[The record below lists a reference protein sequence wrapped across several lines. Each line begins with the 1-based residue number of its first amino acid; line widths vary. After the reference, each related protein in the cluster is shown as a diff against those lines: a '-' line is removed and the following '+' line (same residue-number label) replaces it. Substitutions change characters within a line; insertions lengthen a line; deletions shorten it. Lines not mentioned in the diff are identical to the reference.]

1 MNIRDFWY
9 RLQLKINLQFIKNS
23 WIDLKRSKAK
33 AFFGI
38 GGIAISIIL
47 LTAIGMVNDTM
58 SYNYIDS
65 VTNTTG
71 SADIMITKIPQ
82 TDITYDPYFEES
94 LIQNELYDISG
105 VDEFFPRI
113 MSIVKTFSTNSNS
126 NGSLQLYGI
135 DFIQEATN
143 GKMGDLKIVDDNG
156 IETGEIYNEEPDD
169 GECVILWNVA
179 ELLNVSI
186 GDFIHLEYQQ
196 YTLDL
201 EVIMVCEQDLKFFQ
215 FETSLILVNLDQA
228 QDFFQRSDQINFLVG
243 TIENPQFIYDVSN
256 LEETTAR
263 LREIGTRIQQRLEIS
278 TYSVTMPKLEELSSG
293 EFTLMMMT
301 IIFWFITILSILIT
315 GILINSILST
325 SIEERMR
332 EFGIMRVVGGKKGVP
347 IKMVLFEG
355 LLLGVF
361 GSIIGVIIG
370 VIFTPSIVSLLF
382 SMTDFP
388 FVMEEFV
395 INPETIILELSIG
408 SITSL
413 SIALIP
419 ALKASSQDL
428 IKSITPFHTKEE
440 GWEVKKEGSI
450 NIKNFLI
457 GISISTLG
465 MIVFI
470 LLPRIMVTGGIM
482 MIAGLFIGMLAAIL
496 LGLVFASVG
505 IIPIIQRVFL
515 SIISPFIR
523 KYRNIIKISLKRYTR
538 RNTSTIVMFS
548 ISFSFIFFIT
558 SVTEMQSATMS
569 TSLKLQYG
577 SDLVLANQGYDSD
590 SALTLEMVEE
600 LKSFPGIKSLAISLF
615 NTYDLTAIIS
625 TIFSSTEGGIGFG
638 DDSSEQAFVNIFE
651 FYARQAESK
660 FQVTA
665 ADISN
670 FNEIE
675 AGFIGI
681 DEDFTNLVEK
691 ELIIW
696 SSPNSGFN
704 YSFSQMLQNNNT
716 CIIAKSIASV
726 LGIDDVGEYIRL
738 NFYNPKIQND
748 PGNISLF
755 KVVGICGGMPGYWN
769 FRSSEGSAFGGG
781 ILVSVDNYMNL
792 MKVDNPGE
800 PNMIV
805 DKIFI
810 NLIENSEENIKSTM
824 DDISTTYKDRSFSID
839 DAISKVNFMVGM
851 MERQSSL
858 MEIILL
864 FAVVISI
871 FGLISNMFAI
881 MLERKFEIGIL
892 RSMGMKTRNVRNM
905 FLIESLLLLLS
916 AGTMGTFIGTYC
928 GYLLETNM
936 ALMTELPANFILP
949 IDSIFRVFTI
959 SIAIGVIGMYF
970 ILIRL
975 SRQSIMDIFR
985 QTF

>member
-1 MNIRDFWY
+1 MNIRDLWY
-9 RLQLKINLQFIKNS
+9 RIRLRINLQFVKNS
-23 WIDLKRSKAK
+23 WIDLKRNKAK

-82 TDITYDPYFEES
+82 TDITYDPYFDES
-94 LIQNELYDISG
+94 LIQNELFDISG

-113 MSIVKTFSTNSNS
+113 MSLVKTSSDNTDS
-126 NGSLQLYGI
+126 NGSLQMYGLN
-135 DFIQEATN
+135 FIQEATN
-143 GKMGDLKIVDDNG
+143 GNMGDLKIVDGDG
-156 IETGEIYNEEPDD
+156 IETGEIYNKEPDD
-169 GECVILWNVA
+169 GECIILWNVA
-179 ELLNVSI
+179 EMLNVSI
-186 GDFIHLEYQQ
+186 GDIIHLEYQQ
-196 YTLDL
+196 YNLDL
-201 EVIMVCEQDLKFFQ
+201 EVIAVCKQDLKFFQ

-228 QDFFQRSDQINFLVG
+228 QEFLRRSNQINFLVG

-256 LEETTAR
+256 LDETTAR
-263 LREIGTRIQQRLEIS
+263 LREIGTRIQERLDIS
-278 TYSVTMPKLEELSSG
+278 TYSVTMPKLEELTSG
-293 EFTLMMMT
+293 EFRLVMMT

-355 LLLGVF
+355 FLLGVI

-370 VIFTPSIVSLLF
+370 IIFTPSIVSVLF

-388 FVMEEFV
+388 FSMEEFV
-395 INPETIILELSIG
+395 ISPETIILELSIG

-419 ALKASSQDL
+419 ALKTSSQDL

-440 GWEVKKEGSI
+440 GWEVKKEGSM
-450 NIKNFLI
+450 NVRSFLI

-465 MIVFI
+465 MIVFV
-470 LLPRIMVTGGIM
+470 LLPRIMVTGGM
-482 MIAGLFIGMLAAIL
+482 MMLAGLFIGMLAAVL

-505 IIPIIQRVFL
+505 IIPLIQRVFL
-515 SIISPFIR
+515 SVISPFIR

-558 SVTEMQSATMS
+558 SVTEMQSETMS
-569 TSLKLQYG
+569 TSLKIQYG
-577 SDLVLANQGYDSD
+577 SDLVLANQGFDSD
-590 SALTLEMVEE
+590 NALTLEMAEE
-600 LKSFPGIKSLAISLF
+600 LKVFPGIKSIAISLF
-615 NTYDLTAIIS
+615 NTYDLTSVIS
-625 TIFSSTEGGIGFG
+625 TIFSEGGMGFG
-638 DDSSEQAFVNIFE
+638 DDSSEEAFINIFE
-651 FYARQAESK
+651 FYARQAETK

-670 FNEIE
+670 FDKIE

-681 DEDFTNLVEK
+681 DKDFTKLVEK

-696 SSPNSGFN
+696 SSPSSGFN
-704 YSFSQMLQNNNT
+704 YSFSQIFQHNNT

-726 LGIDDVGEYIRL
+726 LGIEEVGEYVRL
-738 NFYNPKIQND
+738 NFYNPQIPND

-769 FRSSEGSAFGGG
+769 FRSSESSAYGGG
-781 ILVSVDNYMNL
+781 IMVSLNNYMNL

-810 NLIENSEENIKSTM
+810 NLIENSEENIEATM
-824 DDISTTYKDRSFSID
+824 DDISTTYKDKSFSID

-851 MERQSSL
+851 MERQSTL
-858 MEIILL
+858 MEIILM
-864 FAVVISI
+864 FAVMISI

-905 FLIESLLLLLS
+905 FLIESLILLLS
-916 AGTMGTFIGTYC
+916 AGTMGTVIGTFC

-949 IDSIFRVFTI
+949 VDSILRVFII

-970 ILIRL
+970 ILMRL

>member
-1 MNIRDFWY
+1 LNIREIWY
-9 RLQLKINLQFIKNS
+9 KFQLKINLQFIKNS
-23 WIDLKRSKAK
+23 WIDLKRNKAK

-65 VTNTTG
+65 VTTTTG

-82 TDITYDPYFEES
+82 TDITYDPYFDES
-94 LIQNELYDISG
+94 LIQNELQGISG
-105 VDEFFPRI
+105 VNEFFPRI
-113 MSIVKTFSTNSNS
+113 MAVVKTSSDNTDS
-126 NGSLQLYGI
+126 NGSLEMYGLN
-135 DFIQEATN
+135 FIQEAN
-143 GKMGDLKIVDDNG
+143 SGKLGDLKIVDENG
-156 IETGEIYNEEPDD
+156 VETGEIYIKEPDD

-186 GDFIHLEYQQ
+186 GDTIHLEYQQ
-196 YTLDL
+196 YNLDL
-201 EVIMVCEQDLKFFQ
+201 EIIAICEQDLKFFQ
-215 FETSLILVNLDQA
+215 FETSLILVNLEQA
-228 QDFFQRSDQINFLVG
+228 QEFLHRSDEINFIVG

-256 LEETTAR
+256 LDETTTR
-263 LREIGTRIQQRLEIS
+263 LREIGTRIQERLDIN

-332 EFGIMRVVGGKKGVP
+332 EFGIMRVVGGRKGMP

-355 LLLGVF
+355 FLLGVM

-370 VIFTPSIVSLLF
+370 IIFTPSIVSVLF
-382 SMTDFP
+382 SMTNFP
-388 FVMEEFV
+388 FLMEDFV
-395 INPETIILELSIG
+395 INPETVALELSIG

-413 SIALIP
+413 CIALIP
-419 ALKASSQDL
+419 ALKTSRQDL

-465 MIVFI
+465 MIVFV
-470 LLPRIMVTGGIM
+470 LLPRIMVTGGM
-482 MIAGLFIGMLAAIL
+482 MMLAGLFIGMLAAVL

-505 IIPIIQRVFL
+505 MIPIIQRVFL
-515 SIISPFIR
+515 TIISPFIR

-558 SVTEMQSATMS
+558 SVTEMQSVTMS
-569 TSLKLQYG
+569 TSLKMQYG
-577 SDLVLANQGYDSD
+577 SDLVLANQGYDPE
-590 SALTLEMVEE
+590 SALTLDMAEE
-600 LKSFPGIKSLAISLF
+600 LQSFPGIKSIAISLF
-615 NTYDLTAIIS
+615 NTYDLTSVIS
-625 TIFSSTEGGIGFG
+625 TIFSSSEGGIGFG
-638 DDSSEQAFVNIFE
+638 GDSTDEVFINIFE
-651 FYARQAESK
+651 FYARQAETK

-665 ADISN
+665 ADIAN
-670 FNEIE
+670 FDEIE

-681 DEDFTNLVEK
+681 DEDFTKVVDK
-691 ELIIW
+691 DLIIW

-704 YSFSQMLQNNNT
+704 YSFSQIFQNNNT

-726 LGIDDVGEYIRL
+726 LGIEDVGEYVRL
-738 NFYNPKIQND
+738 NFYNPQIPND

-755 KVVGICGGMPGYWN
+755 RVVGICGGMPGYWN
-769 FRSSEGSAFGGG
+769 FRSSESSAYGGG
-781 ILVSVDNYMNL
+781 ILVSLDNYINL
-792 MKVDNPGE
+792 MNVDNPGE
-800 PNMIV
+800 PNMII
-805 DKIFI
+805 DKIFV
-810 NLIENSEENIKSTM
+810 NLIENTEENIESTM
-824 DDISTTYKDRSFSID
+824 DDINTIYKDKSFSID
-839 DAISKVNFMVGM
+839 DAISKVNYMIGM
-851 MERQSSL
+851 MERQSTL
-858 MEIILL
+858 MEIILM
-864 FAVVISI
+864 FAVMISI

-949 IDSIFRVFTI
+949 VDAILRVFTI
-959 SIAIGVIGMYF
+959 SILIGVVGMYF

>member
-1 MNIRDFWY
+1 MNVRDLWY
-9 RLQLKINLQFIKNS
+9 KIQLKINFQFIKNS
-23 WIDLKRSKAK
+23 WIDLKRNKAK

-71 SADIMITKIPQ
+71 SADIMITEIPQ
-82 TDITYDPYFEES
+82 TDITYDPYFDES
-94 LIQNELYDISG
+94 LIQNELSGISG
-105 VDEFFPRI
+105 VDELFPRI
-113 MSIVKTFSTNSNS
+113 MALVKTSSDNTDV
-126 NGSLQLYGI
+126 NGSLEMYGLN
-135 DFIQEATN
+135 FVREATN
-143 GKMGDLKIVDDNG
+143 GKMGDLEIVDDDG
-156 IETGEIYNEEPDD
+156 IKTGEIYNDEPND

-179 ELLNVSI
+179 EMLNVSI

-196 YTLDL
+196 YNLDL
-201 EVIMVCEQDLKFFQ
+201 EVISVCEQNLKFFQ

-228 QDFFQRSDQINFLVG
+228 QEFLKRSNQINFIVG

-263 LREIGTRIQQRLEIS
+263 LREIGTRIQERLDIN
-278 TYSVTMPKLEELSSG
+278 TYSVTMPKLEELTSG
-293 EFTLMMMT
+293 EFRLVMMT

-332 EFGIMRVVGGKKGVP
+332 EFGIMRVVGGKKGIP

-355 LLLGVF
+355 FLLGVI

-370 VIFTPSIVSLLF
+370 IIFTPSIVSVLF
-382 SMTDFP
+382 SMTNFP
-388 FVMEEFV
+388 FSMEEFV
-395 INPETIILELSIG
+395 INPDTIILELSIG

-419 ALKASSQDL
+419 ALKTARQDL

-450 NIKNFLI
+450 NVRSFLT

-465 MIVFI
+465 MIVFV
-470 LLPRIMVTGGIM
+470 LLPRIMVTGGMM
-482 MIAGLFIGMLAAIL
+482 MIAGLFIGMLAAVL

-515 SIISPFIR
+515 TIISPFIR
-523 KYRNIIKISLKRYTR
+523 KYRNIVKISLKRYTR

-558 SVTEMQSATMS
+558 SVTQMQSETMS
-569 TSLKLQYG
+569 TSLKIQYG
-577 SDLVLANQGYDSD
+577 SDLVLANQGYDPD
-590 SALTLEMVEE
+590 SALTLEMAEE
-600 LKSFPGIKSLAISLF
+600 LKFFPGIKSIAISLF
-615 NTYDLTAIIS
+615 NTYDLTSVIS
-625 TIFSSTEGGIGFG
+625 TIFSEGGFGFG
-638 DDSSEQAFVNIFE
+638 DDTTQQAFTNIFE
-651 FYARQAESK
+651 FYARQAETK

-670 FNEIE
+670 FDEIE

-681 DEDFTNLVEK
+681 DEDFTKIVDRQ
-691 ELIIW
+691 LIIW

-704 YSFSQMLQNNNT
+704 YSFSQIFHHNNT
-716 CIIAKSIASV
+716 CIIAKSMASV
-726 LGIDDVGEYIRL
+726 LGIEDVGEYVRL
-738 NFYNPKIQND
+738 NFYNPQIPND

-769 FRSSEGSAFGGG
+769 FRSSESSAYGGG
-781 ILVSVDNYMNL
+781 ILVSLNNYMNL

-824 DDISTTYKDRSFSID
+824 DDISSNYKDKSFSID

-851 MERQSSL
+851 MERQSTL
-858 MEIILL
+858 MEIILM
-864 FAVVISI
+864 FAVMISI

-905 FLIESLLLLLS
+905 FLIESLILLLS
-916 AGTMGTFIGTYC
+916 AGTLGTFIGTFC
-928 GYLLETNM
+928 GYLLESNM
-936 ALMTELPANFILP
+936 ALMTELPATFYLP
-949 IDSIFRVFTI
+949 IDSILRVFII
-959 SIAIGVIGMYF
+959 SIAVGIIGMYL

>member
-1 MNIRDFWY
+1 MNIRDLWY
-9 RLQLKINLQFIKNS
+9 RIRLRINLQFVKNS
-23 WIDLKRSKAK
+23 WIDLKRNKAK

-71 SADIMITKIPQ
+71 SADIMITKILQ
-82 TDITYDPYFEES
+82 TDITYDPYFDES
-94 LIQNELYDISG
+94 LIQNELFDISG

-113 MSIVKTFSTNSNS
+113 MSLVKTSSDNTDS
-126 NGSLQLYGI
+126 NGSLQMYGLN
-135 DFIQEATN
+135 FIQEATN
-143 GKMGDLKIVDDNG
+143 GNMGDLKIVDGDG
-156 IETGEIYNEEPDD
+156 IETGEIYNKEPDD
-169 GECVILWNVA
+169 GECIILWNVA
-179 ELLNVSI
+179 EMLNVSI
-186 GDFIHLEYQQ
+186 GDIIHLEYQQ
-196 YTLDL
+196 YNLDL
-201 EVIMVCEQDLKFFQ
+201 EVIAVCKQDLKFFQ

-228 QDFFQRSDQINFLVG
+228 QEFLRRSNQINFLVG

-256 LEETTAR
+256 LDETTAR
-263 LREIGTRIQQRLEIS
+263 LREIGTRIQERLDIS
-278 TYSVTMPKLEELSSG
+278 TYSVTMPKLEELTSG
-293 EFTLMMMT
+293 EFRLVMMT

-355 LLLGVF
+355 FLLGVI

-370 VIFTPSIVSLLF
+370 IIFTPSIVSVLF

-388 FVMEEFV
+388 FSMEEFV
-395 INPETIILELSIG
+395 ISPETIILELSIG

-419 ALKASSQDL
+419 ALKTSSQDL

-440 GWEVKKEGSI
+440 GWEVKKEGSM
-450 NIKNFLI
+450 NVRSFLI

-465 MIVFI
+465 MIVFV
-470 LLPRIMVTGGIM
+470 LLPRIMVTGGM
-482 MIAGLFIGMLAAIL
+482 MMLAGLFIGMLAAVL

-505 IIPIIQRVFL
+505 IIPLIQRVFL
-515 SIISPFIR
+515 SVISPFIR

-558 SVTEMQSATMS
+558 SVTEMQSETMS
-569 TSLKLQYG
+569 TSLKIQYG
-577 SDLVLANQGYDSD
+577 SDLVLANQGFDSD
-590 SALTLEMVEE
+590 NALTLEMAEE
-600 LKSFPGIKSLAISLF
+600 LKVFPGIKSIAISLF
-615 NTYDLTAIIS
+615 NTYDLTSVIS
-625 TIFSSTEGGIGFG
+625 TIFSEGGMGFG
-638 DDSSEQAFVNIFE
+638 DDSSEEAFINIFE
-651 FYARQAESK
+651 FYARQAETK

-670 FNEIE
+670 FDEIE

-681 DEDFTNLVEK
+681 DKDFTKLVEK

-696 SSPNSGFN
+696 SSPSSGFN
-704 YSFSQMLQNNNT
+704 YSFSQIFQHNNT

-726 LGIDDVGEYIRL
+726 LGIEEVGEYVRL
-738 NFYNPKIQND
+738 NFYNPQIPND

-769 FRSSEGSAFGGG
+769 FRSSESSAYGGG
-781 ILVSVDNYMNL
+781 IMVSLNNYMNL

-810 NLIENSEENIKSTM
+810 NLIENSEENIEATM
-824 DDISTTYKDRSFSID
+824 DDISTTYKDKSFSID

-851 MERQSSL
+851 MERQSTL
-858 MEIILL
+858 MEIILM
-864 FAVVISI
+864 FAVMISI

-905 FLIESLLLLLS
+905 FLIESLILLLS
-916 AGTMGTFIGTYC
+916 AGTMGTVIGTFC

-949 IDSIFRVFTI
+949 VDSILRVFII

-970 ILIRL
+970 ILMRL

>member
-1 MNIRDFWY
+1 MNLKDFWY
-9 RLQLKINLQFIKNS
+9 RIQLKINLQFIKNS
-23 WIDLKRSKAK
+23 WIDLKRNKAK
-33 AFFGI
+33 SFFGI

-82 TDITYDPYFEES
+82 TDITYDPFFDES
-94 LIQNELYDISG
+94 FIENELFDIAG

-113 MSIVKTFSTNSNS
+113 MSLVKSSSDNTDS
-126 NGSLQLYGI
+126 NGSLQMYGLN
-135 DFIQEATN
+135 FIQEATN
-143 GKMGDLKIVDDNG
+143 GNMGDLKIVNDEG
-156 IETGEIYNEEPDD
+156 IETGEIYNEEPNN

-186 GDFIHLEYQQ
+186 GDIIHVEYQQ
-196 YTLDL
+196 YDLDL
-201 EVIMVCEQDLKFFQ
+201 EIIMICIQDLKFLQ

-228 QDFFQRSDQINFLVG
+228 QEFLRRSNQINFLVG

-256 LEETTAR
+256 LDETTTR
-263 LREIGTRIQQRLEIS
+263 LREIGTRIQKELDIN
-278 TYSVTMPKLEELSSG
+278 TYSVAMPKLEELSSG
-293 EFTLMMMT
+293 EFILIMMT

-347 IKMVLFEG
+347 IKMVMFEG
-355 LLLGVF
+355 FLLGVF

-370 VIFTPSIVSLLF
+370 IIFTPSVVSVLF
-382 SMTDFP
+382 SMTNFP
-388 FVMEEFV
+388 FSTEEFV

-408 SITSL
+408 SITSFL
-413 SIALIP
+413 IALLP

-428 IKSITPFHTKEE
+428 IKSVTPFHTKEE
-440 GWEVKKEGSI
+440 GWEVKKEGSM
-450 NIKNFLI
+450 NVRSFLI
-457 GISISTLG
+457 GMAVSTLG
-465 MIVFI
+465 MIVFV
-470 LLPRIMVTGGIM
+470 LLPSIIVTGGMM

-496 LGLVFASVG
+496 LGLVFTSVG

-515 SIISPFIR
+515 SFISPFIR
-523 KYRNIIKISLKRYTR
+523 KYKNIVRISLKRYTR

-558 SVTEMQSATMS
+558 SVTEMQSETMS

-590 SALTLEMVEE
+590 SALTLEMAEE
-600 LKSFPGIKSLAISLF
+600 LKDLSGIKSIAISIF
-615 NTYDLTAIIS
+615 NTYDLTSVIS

-638 DDSSEQAFVNIFE
+638 DDSTQEAFVNLFE
-651 FYARQAESK
+651 FYAKQAETK

-665 ADISN
+665 ADVSN
-670 FNEIE
+670 FDEIE

-681 DEDFTNLVEK
+681 DEDFTKVVDK

-704 YSFSQMLQNNNT
+704 YSFSQIFQHNNT
-716 CIIAKSIASV
+716 CIIAKSMASI
-726 LGIDDVGEYIRL
+726 LGIEDVGEYVRL

-748 PGNISLF
+748 PGNVTLF

-769 FRSSEGSAFGGG
+769 FRSSESSAYGGG
-781 ILVSVDNYMNL
+781 ILVSLNNYMNM
-792 MKVDNPGE
+792 MKVDNSGE
-800 PNMIV
+800 PNMII
-805 DKIFI
+805 DKMFI
-810 NLIENSEENIKSTM
+810 NLIENSEENIKATM
-824 DDISTTYKDRSFSID
+824 DDINTIYKDKSFSID
-839 DAISKVNFMVGM
+839 DAISKINFMVEM
-851 MERQSSL
+851 MERQSTL

-864 FAVVISI
+864 FAVMISI
-871 FGLISNMFAI
+871 FGLVSNMFAI

-916 AGTMGTFIGTYC
+916 AGTMGTFIGTFC

-936 ALMTELPANFILP
+936 ALMTELPANFLLP
-949 IDSIFRVFTI
+949 IDAILRVFVI
-959 SIAIGVIGMYF
+959 SITIGFLGMYF
-970 ILIRL
+970 ILMRL